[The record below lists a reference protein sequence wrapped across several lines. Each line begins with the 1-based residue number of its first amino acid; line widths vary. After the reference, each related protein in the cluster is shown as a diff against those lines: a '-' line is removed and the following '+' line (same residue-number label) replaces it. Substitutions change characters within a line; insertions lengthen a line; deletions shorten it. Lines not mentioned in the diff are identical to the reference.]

1 MADVAAGTMGL
12 LDPRPITPGTL
23 FPTLAVSRIATA
35 AIVSALADAGLICTS
50 TLHIGYPL
58 ALCAICRGV
67 Y

>member
-50 TLHIGYPL
+50 TLQIGYP
-58 ALCAICRGV
+58 
-67 Y
+67 